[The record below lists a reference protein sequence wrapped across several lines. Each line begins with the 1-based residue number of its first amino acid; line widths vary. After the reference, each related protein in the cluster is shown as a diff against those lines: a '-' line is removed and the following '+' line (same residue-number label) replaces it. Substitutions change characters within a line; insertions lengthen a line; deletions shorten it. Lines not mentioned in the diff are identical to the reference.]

1 MPRIRSRCYAR
12 VDSLG
17 TLINKFLDPE
27 IDLSP
32 AGIGNHALGT
42 VFEELVRKLNE
53 AASIWSTAERSA
65 VLTGAGIARWTGG
78 RHAVKYAPSPGLG
91 SKREVA
97 PETGHAFK

>member
-1 MPRIRSRCYAR
+1 MQDIPEHFNAKNQLQMLAR

-32 AGIGNHALGT
+32 AGIDNHAMGT

-53 AASIWSTAERSA
+53 AASI
-65 VLTGAGIARWTGG
+65 
-78 RHAVKYAPSPGLG
+78 
-91 SKREVA
+91 
-97 PETGHAFK
+97 

>member
-12 VDSLG
+12 VDSRG

-53 AASIWSTAERSA
+53 AASI
-65 VLTGAGIARWTGG
+65 
-78 RHAVKYAPSPGLG
+78 
-91 SKREVA
+91 
-97 PETGHAFK
+97 